1 MTLRDVLV
9 GRERELSVLGQ
20 ALAAAKAGTPSLVLV
35 EGDAGSGKSTLVS
48 RFSEISAQHT
58 LRSARGLEW
67 ESQTPF
73 GVVTQLLDHPVSV
86 HDPVVIAQEI
96 LDSTDQLTMVVVDDA
111 HHSDVGSL
119 QAITSAL
126 HRGRGA
132 QLLVVLVVEDSPH
145 INAEVRRILEL
156 HWSQRLHISALDA
169 AAVIDIARVRNGI
182 DLSSGVAL
190 QLQEF
195 TAGNTLDVV
204 SLLDELPPTYWTQW
218 HRTLPVPRYRAAS
231 IAGTLALCSEGARTL
246 VEAAAILG
254 RSTTLSHLAQLAE
267 VDDIVSALD
276 NAFGC
281 GLLTVHEQRGS
292 TEVSVRGKMA
302 AAAVSATLGPT
313 RLHQLHCRAA
323 EIAWGDGERLF
334 HLAAAATTHDE
345 ALASELVTYAELRAT
360 DGAWSEV
367 ADAMVTASRLT
378 TSRSD
383 HETRLLRGIDALTGA
398 GDIPHAMDFVPEI
411 ESITRGPLR
420 DAVLGYLAIHRG
432 RPTEAADLLTR
443 AWSSC
448 PADLDPAV
456 AAMIAQ
462 RMVLHS
468 LARLDGAALVQW
480 VDRAVELVGPSD
492 PAAVESEAI
501 KGLGLGATG
510 HTEQALAA
518 YESLSDR
525 IRPGAQAQRF
535 QMGRGWLE
543 LAVDHP
549 EAARR
554 DLESA
559 VSTEFSSG
567 SARISLWA
575 QAWLAR
581 TQFALGAWDDA
592 LSTIDSAAAQVDRF
606 EIDIVRPLVHWSGA
620 QIHALRGNWDLARNH
635 VRRAHVGAH
644 SYEIMYV
651 PSLLARAQFSEA
663 AADYADVLAAL
674 TPLTSSTSQQWL
686 DEPGFWPWVD
696 LYANA
701 LVMVG
706 RVDDA
711 DTFLQPHEKTARI
724 RGHRSATARLG
735 YVRGRIHGAR
745 SELGA
750 ARNCFDD
757 ALLSLED
764 LPLPYDRARINFAY
778 GQTLRRAGKRAEA
791 DVVLRD
797 ARELYYALGAAT
809 YVERCERELRAGGL
823 NLSRM
828 DKGITDLTPQ
838 ERAVADLVAAGK
850 SNKEAAGELFLSV
863 KTIQYHLTRAYA
875 KLGLR
880 SRSELAALFR
890 ERELG
895 DPHQET

>member
-1 MTLRDVLV
+1 MTLRDLLL
-9 GRERELSVLGQ
+9 GRERELAVLGR
-20 ALAAAKAGTPSLVLV
+20 ALAAAETGVPTLVLV
-35 EGDAGSGKSTLVS
+35 EGDAGSGKSTLVD
-48 RFSEISAQHT
+48 RFAEISSAHT
-58 LRSARGLEW
+58 LRRARGLEW
-67 ESQTPF
+67 ESNTAF
-73 GVVTQLLDHPVSV
+73 GVIEQLLERPVSNS
-86 HDPVVIAQEI
+86 DPVAVAHEI
-96 LDSTDQLTMVVVDDA
+96 VDAAEQLTLIVVDDA
-111 HHSDVGSL
+111 HHSDVSSL

-126 HRGRGA
+126 HRGRTA
-132 QLLVVLVVEDSPH
+132 PLLFVLVAEETPFLRED
-145 INAEVRRILEL
+145 VRQILDL
-156 HWSQRLHISALDA
+156 HWSTRLHISPIDA
-169 AAVIDIARVRNGI
+169 PVIIDIARMRSGI

-190 QLQEF
+190 ALQDV
-195 TAGNTLDVV
+195 TAGNTLDIV

-218 HRTLPVPRYRAAS
+218 HRTLPVPRHRAVS
-231 IAGTLALCSEGARTL
+231 IAAALATCSAGARTL
-246 VEAAAILG
+246 IEAAAVVG

-267 VDDIVSALD
+267 IDDVVGALD
-276 NAFGC
+276 SAFAS
-281 GLLTVHEQRGS
+281 GLLSVHEQHGS
-292 TEVSVRGKMA
+292 TEVSLSSTMVTAAVRGA
-302 AAAVSATLGPT
+302 LGPAH
-313 RLHQLHCRAA
+313 LHLLHTRAA
-323 EIAWGDGERLF
+323 EIAWGEGERLF
-334 HLAAAATTHDE
+334 HLAAASTTHDE
-345 ALASELVTYAELRAT
+345 DLAAELVAYASLRAS

-378 TSRSD
+378 TARTE
-383 HETRLLRGIDALTGA
+383 HEDRLLRGVDALTGS
-398 GDIPHAMDFVPEI
+398 GDIPRAMVFVPEI
-411 ESITRGPLR
+411 ESISRGPLR

-443 AWSSC
+443 AWDSC
-448 PADLDPAV
+448 SVDREPGI

-468 LARLDGAALVQW
+468 LARLDGTALVEW

-510 HTEQALAA
+510 RTENALAA
-518 YESLSDR
+518 YAELSDR
-525 IRPGAQAQRF
+525 VRPGAQAQRF

-543 LAVDHP
+543 LALDHP
-549 EAARR
+549 ESARR

-581 TQFALGAWDDA
+581 TQFALGAWDEA
-592 LSTIDSAAAQVDRF
+592 LSTVEGAGAEVDRF
-606 EIDIVRPLVHWSGA
+606 EIEIIRPLVHWSGA
-620 QIHALRGNWDLARNH
+620 QIHALRGNWELARDH
-635 VRRAHVGAH
+635 VRRAYAGIHA
-644 SYEIMYV
+644 YEIMYV
-651 PSLLARAQFSEA
+651 PALLARAQVAEA
-663 AADYADVLAAL
+663 AADYAEVLVAL
-674 TPLTSSTSQQWL
+674 APLTSSKAQQWL

-706 RVDDA
+706 RADDA
-711 DTFLQPHEKTARI
+711 DAFLQPHEQTAR
-724 RGHRSATARLG
+724 RREHRSAAARLG

-745 SELGA
+745 GELDL
-750 ARNCFDD
+750 ARESFDA
-757 ALLSLED
+757 ALLGIET

-791 DVVLRD
+791 DVVLRA
-797 ARELYYALGAAT
+797 ARELYHSLGAAT

-823 NLSRM
+823 NLSRTE
-828 DKGITDLTPQ
+828 KGITDLTPQ

-890 ERELG
+890 DRGLS
-895 DPHQET
+895 DPHQEN